1 MIYRIRYRRPGRS
14 GDAEMVIEA
23 GSPNEAMVKFQ
34 CASDGGSRCPAGEL
48 VTSVRAEEN
57 CYEQRP

>member
-1 MIYRIRYRRPGRS
+1 MTYRIRYRRPGKS

-23 GSPNEAMVKFQ
+23 GSPIEAMVKFQ
-34 CASDGGSRCPAGEL
+34 CAWDSTTPGRTEEM

-57 CYEQRP
+57 YHEL

>member
-1 MIYRIRYRRPGRS
+1 MTYRIRYRTPGKS

-34 CASDGGSRCPAGEL
+34 CTWDGGGPGRAEEM
-48 VTSVRAEEN
+48 VTSVRAEDGYREL
-57 CYEQRP
+57 RP